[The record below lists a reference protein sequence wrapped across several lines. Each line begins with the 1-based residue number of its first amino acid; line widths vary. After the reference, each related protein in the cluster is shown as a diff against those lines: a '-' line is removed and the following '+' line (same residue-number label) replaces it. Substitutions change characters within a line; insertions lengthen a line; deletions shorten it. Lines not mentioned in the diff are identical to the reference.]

1 MPQIA
6 YKGFA
11 IEVRTFQI
19 RGSGRWTQDLLI
31 SRRGA
36 LRAFS
41 GPTPYASEA
50 AAIAASREFGRH
62 IIDGQVR
69 GFSVDDLS

>member
-1 MPQIA
+1 MPPLA
-6 YKGFA
+6 YKGYA

-31 SRRGA
+31 SRRGG

-41 GPTPYASEA
+41 GPITYPTEA
-50 AAIAASREFGRH
+50 AAINGCRQFGQH